1 MMLAWW
7 QRLLLIIVCISA
19 GGTVVELL
27 LLEHIED
34 WQQLIPITLLGLV
47 LVTALTLL
55 VAPVRWAVTF
65 FRGVLVLSL
74 VSAALGM
81 YFHYQANVEFV
92 LERHPRLTG
101 WPLFTSAMTG
111 AMPALAPG
119 TMAQIALIGW
129 LATFP
134 RRSA

>member
-1 MMLAWW
+1 MMFAWW

-19 GGTVVELL
+19 AGTIVELL

-47 LVTALTLL
+47 LVTALMLL
-55 VAPVRWAVTF
+55 FSPARWAVTF
-65 FRGVLVLSL
+65 LLVLSL

-101 WPLFTSAMTG
+101 WPLFMSAMTG

-119 TMAQIALIGW
+119 TMAQIALIGL